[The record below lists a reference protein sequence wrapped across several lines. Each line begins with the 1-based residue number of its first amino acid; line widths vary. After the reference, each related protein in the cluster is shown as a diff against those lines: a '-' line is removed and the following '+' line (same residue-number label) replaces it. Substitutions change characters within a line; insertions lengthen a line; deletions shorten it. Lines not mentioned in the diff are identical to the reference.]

1 MLLKSHWLIYLWRIV
16 SFVFYDYFTFFF
28 ALMREREE
36 ESERKRESS
45 HKWIKALTFAVTIC
59 VHNIYLVMFVI
70 SKSGPKFKCHLTWPI
85 VGLYRGIM
93 LHRPQLSKG
102 AELSISQR
110 WQGVYKIQYWLTDWQ
125 DYFFEQPWLLNLW
138 SRIMFFR

>member
-16 SFVFYDYFTFFF
+16 SFVFYDYFTFF
-28 ALMREREE
+28 LHWWEREE

-45 HKWIKALTFAVTIC
+45 HKWIKALTFTVTIC

-70 SKSGPKFKCHLTWPI
+70 SKSGPEFKCHLTWPI
-85 VGLYRGIM
+85 VGIYRGIM
-93 LHRPQLSKG
+93 LRRPQLSIG
-102 AELSISQR
+102 AERSISQC

-138 SRIMFFR
+138 SRIMFFT